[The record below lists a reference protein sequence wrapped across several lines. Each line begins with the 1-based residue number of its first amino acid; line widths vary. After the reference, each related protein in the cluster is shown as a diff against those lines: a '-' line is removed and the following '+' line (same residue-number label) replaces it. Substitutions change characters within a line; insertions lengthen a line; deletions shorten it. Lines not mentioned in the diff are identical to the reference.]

1 MKEGNLPSLNWWVG
15 RANARLQWRFLFQP
29 GLPNSSEL
37 TGGFFPAAGRVG
49 LAPFEKEK
57 KEKRKEKRERRENKR
72 REKKGREEGRKAL
85 APHSDVPKAKGLKTP
100 PAWRS
105 FINKFRFRK
114 KVLKH

>member
-1 MKEGNLPSLNWWVG
+1 MGQAGQMPYYNGAFCFSLGYLIAQSSQEAFSLQLGGWAWLPLK
-15 RANARLQWRFLFQP
+15 RKR
-29 GLPNSSEL
+29 
-37 TGGFFPAAGRVG
+37 
-49 LAPFEKEK
+49 

-105 FINKFRFRK
+105 FISKFRFRK